1 MEDGTKLRG
10 RVIVGADGGRSIVA
24 ADLGLAQPGYAGYSA
39 YRYSAAAAF
48 QERTAYVAVCCPCR
62 QMQCTTVSAGLS
74 RWACL
79 LGLET
84 LGVHCRCRRA
94 GSCPYSVPP
103 A

>member
-39 YRYSAAAAF
+39 YRYGAAAAF
-48 QERTAYVAVCCPCR
+48 HLRTAHFAACCPSC
-62 QMQCTTVSAGLS
+62 QMQYTTVSAGLS
-74 RWACL
+74 WGSL
-79 LGLET
+79 LGLQT
-84 LGVHCRCRRA
+84 LGCTADA
-94 GSCPYSVPP
+94 GGQAAAFLVPP